1 MREREKERERERERE
16 RDIDRQSDRNTDRQ
30 TYRWRDN
37 VEEEESGRQ
46 ERNSDTPL
54 RETEGVIK

>member
-1 MREREKERERERERE
+1 MNEREKEGNRR
-16 RDIDRQSDRNTDRQ
+16 RDS
-30 TYRWRDN
+30 

-46 ERNSDTPL
+46 EISSDIPL